1 MVKAHKKIYFASTFS
16 LVNDDHYEP
25 IDCYF
30 YCIVFNIEFSEK
42 YKVVVKI
49 LFEVQ
54 YPCF

>member
-1 MVKAHKKIYFASTFS
+1 MVKAHKEIYFASTFS

-30 YCIVFNIEFSEK
+30 YCIVFNIEYSEK